1 MAAVLRE
8 SACGPRKGR
17 EEEEMGEGPL
27 TRVTVGGRHVQGRVS
42 VLVASFAERSCAE
55 AVDEGFGIF

>member
-1 MAAVLRE
+1 MRE

-17 EEEEMGEGPL
+17 EEMGGGPL
-27 TRVTVGGRHVQGRVS
+27 TRVAVGGRHVQSRIS

-55 AVDEGFGIF
+55 AVDKGFGVF